1 MKVTTSNLIRFCGL
15 ALVPAGIVFAGIN
28 ADWYK
33 AFIGIILLLA
43 VLLNNYVR
51 KLALETRR

>member
-1 MKVTTSNLIRFCGL
+1 MFGAL
-15 ALVPAGIVFAGIN
+15 AFGMVQEGIVFAGVD

-33 AFIGIILLLA
+33 AFIGLILLLA

-51 KLALETRR
+51 KLAMEVRR